1 MNRVA
6 RAMATRRAVDGVIQ
20 FLYGTDLTA
29 EDYVKRQAWWDA
41 SPPECPYH
49 PQGGCGL
56 VPHGTYGRKFPTGT
70 RVRRFLCPG
79 SGRTVSMLPR
89 CLAAHWSGT
98 LAEVERVVREAGQA
112 QSLEAAA
119 NRLRTDRVSLAS
131 ALRWVRRRVQAVRA
145 FLTVMRTI
153 CPERFGQLEPSLEA
167 FGATLDST
175 AVLPRLRVVAEQRL
189 GSLPAPV
196 GFFRQWRKAGI
207 PGPAHAPH
215 AQGLD
220 PPPPTA

>member
-6 RAMATRRAVDGVIQ
+6 RATITRRAVDGVIQ
-20 FLYGTDLTA
+20 FLYSTDLTV
-29 EDYVKRQAWWDA
+29 EDYVTRKAWRDA
-41 SPPECPYH
+41 SPPACPYH

-89 CLAAHWSGT
+89 CLAAHWPGT
-98 LAEVERVVREAGQA
+98 VAELEQAVREAGRA
-112 QSLEAAA
+112 KSLEEAAD
-119 NRLRTDRVSLAS
+119 RLRTDRVSLAS
-131 ALRWVRRRVQAVRA
+131 ALRWMRRRVRAVRA
-145 FLTVMRTI
+145 FLTALRTL
-153 CPERFGQLEPSLEA
+153 CPERFGQLEPSLKA
-167 FGATLDST
+167 FGTALGRE
-175 AVLPRLRVVAEQRL
+175 AVLPGLRAVAEPWL

-196 GFFRQWRKAGI
+196 GFFRPWNKAEI

-215 AQGLD
+215 AKGLD
-220 PPPPTA
+220 PPPPVA